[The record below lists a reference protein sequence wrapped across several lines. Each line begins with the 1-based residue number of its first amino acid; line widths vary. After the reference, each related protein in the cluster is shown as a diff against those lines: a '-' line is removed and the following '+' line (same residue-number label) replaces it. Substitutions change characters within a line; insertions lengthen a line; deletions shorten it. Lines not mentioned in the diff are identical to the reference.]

1 MFHGYAK
8 LPEGINRRTKPAKRK
23 AESTVDLATI
33 ADPWAEAA
41 PELQG
46 YAGIG

>member
-1 MFHGYAK
+1 MIHGYVK
-8 LPEGINRRTKPAKRK
+8 LPEGTNRTKPAKRK